1 MRKVTIALAC
11 IVLSGCVQF
20 RAAVSSRGA
29 EVADAQLESA
39 EWAECKLPSAAALE
53 RKYNLFSDPGNPKA
67 KAWRALCYG
76 VTTQ

>member
-1 MRKVTIALAC
+1 MF
-11 IVLSGCVQF
+11 GCTQF
-20 RAAVSSRGA
+20 RAAVASRGA

-67 KAWRALCYG
+67 TSWLGLCYG
-76 VTTQ
+76 ATTQ